1 MKWAVTLAA
10 FSCVGLLVLSVPEV
24 RAGKKAVKLTQQW
37 KGSVADEAL
46 QKGAPDFLAD
56 QKALE
61 KLWKEWKIEHKLP
74 EIDFRKEIVIL
85 ATSRGSRLNLS
96 AQLSDAGD
104 LLVLGLGTRDL
115 RPGFRY
121 VLATVA
127 RAGVKT
133 VNKKPL
139 PGD

>member
-74 EIDFRKEIVIL
+74 KLDFRKELVIL
-85 ATSRGSRLNLS
+85 VTTKGSRLNLS
-96 AQLSDAGD
+96 AQLDDKGN
-104 LLVLGLGTRDL
+104 LQVLGEQTADL

-121 VLATVA
+121 VLATVP
-127 RAGVKT
+127 REGIKT

-139 PGD
+139 PSE

>member
-1 MKWAVTLAA
+1 MRWLGFLAA
-10 FSCVGLLVLSVPEV
+10 WSCVGLFSLSVPEV

-46 QKGAPDFLAD
+46 QKGAPDFIAN

-74 EIDFRKEIVIL
+74 KLDFRKELGIL
-85 ATSRGSRLNLS
+85 VTTRGSRLILS
-96 AQLSDAGD
+96 AQLDDKGN
-104 LLVLGLGTRDL
+104 LHVLGVGTLDLGA
-115 RPGFRY
+115 GFRY
-121 VLATVA
+121 VLATVP
-127 RAGVKT
+127 REGIKT

-139 PGD
+139 PSE